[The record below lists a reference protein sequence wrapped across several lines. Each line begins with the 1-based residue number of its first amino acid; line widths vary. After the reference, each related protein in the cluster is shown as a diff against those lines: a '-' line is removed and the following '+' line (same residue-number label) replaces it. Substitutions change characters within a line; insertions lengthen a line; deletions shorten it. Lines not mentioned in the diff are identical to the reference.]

1 MFILYG
7 FVCTRFTKL
16 CVIFFAGLC
25 VIGSVLVLCGHDVWF
40 LVLYLFVYL
49 RVWCVIPL
57 EQVLVCDT
65 LTLKH
70 GQFQTGV
77 GTYLQVV
84 DLI

>member
-1 MFILYG
+1 
-7 FVCTRFTKL
+7 V
-16 CVIFFAGLC
+16 C

-49 RVWCVIPL
+49 RVWCVISS

-70 GQFQTGV
+70 VQFQPGV
-77 GTYLQVV
+77 GRYLQVV
-84 DLI
+84 DLN